1 MFGLIVCNR
10 KVLTKE
16 EQERYQAV
24 YCGLCRAIKKRYGQI
39 ERLSLNYDMTFLA
52 ILLNGLYEE
61 NNDSKEMHCPLHP
74 LQKRRIFENQYI
86 DYAADMTIL
95 LAYYKCK
102 DDWKDEA
109 NQIVIQAQKKLKEE
123 GKQMDKAVKKQLKS
137 ANAALQKCLSRLRVD
152 KVTQED
158 INKLKC
164 AKEEVERLL

>member
-1 MFGLIVCNR
+1 M
-10 KVLTKE
+10 
-16 EQERYQAV
+16 
-24 YCGLCRAIKKRYGQI
+24 
-39 ERLSLNYDMTFLA
+39 
-52 ILLNGLYEE
+52 
-61 NNDSKEMHCPLHP
+61 
-74 LQKRRIFENQYI
+74 FENQYI

-137 ANAALQKCLSRLRVD
+137 ANEALQKCLSRLRVD

-164 AKEEVERLL
+164 AKEEVEMIENKMFH

>member
-1 MFGLIVCNR
+1 M
-10 KVLTKE
+10 
-16 EQERYQAV
+16 
-24 YCGLCRAIKKRYGQI
+24 
-39 ERLSLNYDMTFLA
+39 
-52 ILLNGLYEE
+52 
-61 NNDSKEMHCPLHP
+61 
-74 LQKRRIFENQYI
+74 FENQYI

-123 GKQMDKAVKKQLKS
+123 GKQMDKAVKKQLNS
-137 ANAALQKCLSRLRVD
+137 ANAALRKCLSRLRVD

>member
-1 MFGLIVCNR
+1 M
-10 KVLTKE
+10 
-16 EQERYQAV
+16 
-24 YCGLCRAIKKRYGQI
+24 
-39 ERLSLNYDMTFLA
+39 
-52 ILLNGLYEE
+52 
-61 NNDSKEMHCPLHP
+61 
-74 LQKRRIFENQYI
+74 FENQYI

-137 ANAALQKCLSRLRVD
+137 ANEALQKCLSRLRVD

>member
-1 MFGLIVCNR
+1 M
-10 KVLTKE
+10 
-16 EQERYQAV
+16 
-24 YCGLCRAIKKRYGQI
+24 
-39 ERLSLNYDMTFLA
+39 
-52 ILLNGLYEE
+52 
-61 NNDSKEMHCPLHP
+61 
-74 LQKRRIFENQYI
+74 FENQYI

-109 NQIVIQAQKKLKEE
+109 NQIVIQAQKQLKEE

-137 ANAALQKCLSRLRVD
+137 ANAALQKYLSRLRVD

-158 INKLKC
+158 INKLKY

>member
-1 MFGLIVCNR
+1 M
-10 KVLTKE
+10 
-16 EQERYQAV
+16 
-24 YCGLCRAIKKRYGQI
+24 
-39 ERLSLNYDMTFLA
+39 
-52 ILLNGLYEE
+52 
-61 NNDSKEMHCPLHP
+61 
-74 LQKRRIFENQYI
+74 FENQYI

-137 ANAALQKCLSRLRVD
+137 ANAALQKYLSRLRVD

>member
-1 MFGLIVCNR
+1 M
-10 KVLTKE
+10 
-16 EQERYQAV
+16 
-24 YCGLCRAIKKRYGQI
+24 
-39 ERLSLNYDMTFLA
+39 
-52 ILLNGLYEE
+52 
-61 NNDSKEMHCPLHP
+61 
-74 LQKRRIFENQYI
+74 FENQYI

-137 ANAALQKCLSRLRVD
+137 ANAALQKCLSRLRAD

>member
-1 MFGLIVCNR
+1 M
-10 KVLTKE
+10 
-16 EQERYQAV
+16 
-24 YCGLCRAIKKRYGQI
+24 
-39 ERLSLNYDMTFLA
+39 
-52 ILLNGLYEE
+52 
-61 NNDSKEMHCPLHP
+61 
-74 LQKRRIFENQYI
+74 FENQYI

-109 NQIVIQAQKKLKEE
+109 NQIVIQAKKKLKEE

-137 ANAALQKCLSRLRVD
+137 ANAALQKCLSRLRVY

>member
-1 MFGLIVCNR
+1 M
-10 KVLTKE
+10 
-16 EQERYQAV
+16 
-24 YCGLCRAIKKRYGQI
+24 
-39 ERLSLNYDMTFLA
+39 
-52 ILLNGLYEE
+52 
-61 NNDSKEMHCPLHP
+61 
-74 LQKRRIFENQYI
+74 FENQYI

-137 ANAALQKCLSRLRVD
+137 ANAALQKYLSRLRVD

-158 INKLKC
+158 INKLKY